1 MRAFSFALAILFAL
15 ISAPIPVTGPAGA
28 QSSEDLDARN
38 RQVQQLYRAGKH
50 TEALPIAEQYVA
62 AARRRHGEEHT
73 AYAEA
78 ISWLAVLLRATN
90 RLAEAEPLMRRAL
103 AIEEKSLG
111 PNHSNVALLLNN
123 LALLL
128 RDTKRLAEAEHLMRR
143 VLSIDEKSS
152 DTDPNI
158 AIHLD
163 NLALLLQD
171 TNRLAEAEPLMRRA
185 LAIDEKSYGPD
196 HPRIADRLNDL
207 ALLMQNTEQFT
218 EAEALMRRALS
229 IDEKSYGPEHPDV
242 ARDLNN
248 LAVLLGATGRGAE
261 AEALMRRAQAMRD
274 ALFWPPRAQSK
285 TQMPIPAP
293 ASTSPAERVAQEDT
307 FRRIADEFI
316 AAAAA
321 GDTARV
327 AQMISPTVVA
337 KNGHEAVERYL
348 AGQVLPF
355 FSHFKEMGR
364 SETITPIANAPGF
377 GFYMYMLS
385 KTHELR
391 PFVIYVIE
399 EDGAKVVANILVDE
413 FVEDRHCARVAEG
426 WKCPDFR

>member
-1 MRAFSFALAILFAL
+1 
-15 ISAPIPVTGPAGA
+15 
-28 QSSEDLDARN
+28 
-38 RQVQQLYRAGKH
+38 
-50 TEALPIAEQYVA
+50 
-62 AARRRHGEEHT
+62 
-73 AYAEA
+73 
-78 ISWLAVLLRATN
+78 
-90 RLAEAEPLMRRAL
+90 
-103 AIEEKSLG
+103 
-111 PNHSNVALLLNN
+111 
-123 LALLL
+123 
-128 RDTKRLAEAEHLMRR
+128 
-143 VLSIDEKSS
+143 
-152 DTDPNI
+152 
-158 AIHLD
+158 
-163 NLALLLQD
+163 
-171 TNRLAEAEPLMRRA
+171 
-185 LAIDEKSYGPD
+185 
-196 HPRIADRLNDL
+196 
-207 ALLMQNTEQFT
+207 
-218 EAEALMRRALS
+218 
-229 IDEKSYGPEHPDV
+229 
-242 ARDLNN
+242 
-248 LAVLLGATGRGAE
+248 
-261 AEALMRRAQAMRD
+261 LMRRAQAMRD

-285 TQMPIPAP
+285 TQTPIPAP
-293 ASTSPAERVAQEDT
+293 ASTSPAERVAQEDP

-399 EDGAKVVANILVDE
+399 EGGAKVVANILVDE

-426 WKCPDFR
+426 WECPDFR